1 MSKIAF
7 IAPDK
12 QLFLQGRRVI
22 QELGLQG
29 EVEIYLARL
38 SRAVK
43 LANKLESSCDVIVCR
58 GGTARLITDSV
69 SRIPLVEIPITGQD
83 LAQAFYK
90 SKKATGLENPKVAM
104 LAFQNMKND
113 VEILA
118 DILSINLSIYPL
130 NSVEDIL
137 TCIEQLSSVETDIV
151 IGGMKT
157 TTLSLRKGFKA
168 IPIES
173 GNSAVRTAFLEAKK
187 ISLGRKIEKE
197 RSQTVKALIDYS
209 IQGIIS
215 INRNK
220 KVEVFN
226 HAAEHLL
233 ELKRQEVLG
242 KQIDAAMPFLPI
254 KNCFEG
260 EEHLG
265 IIKKIKNKS
274 LIFNIAPIKV
284 EKDIIGAMITFQ
296 DITSIQEMEAKI
308 RGEVL
313 SRKFETRYT
322 FSDILGYSK
331 HICEAKRIG
340 QTVSSVDATVL
351 IYGESGTGKELFAQ
365 SIHAESLRKNGPF
378 VAVNCAAI
386 PPNLLESEL
395 FGYVEGAFTGATRK
409 GKQGLFEM
417 AHRGTIFLDEISEM
431 DTYGQSRLLRV
442 LQEKQVMRLGD
453 NKYIPVDVRVIAAT
467 NKNLLKVVEK
477 GEFREDLLYR
487 LKVLTINIPPL
498 RKRKNDIRYLAQHFL
513 VYYTNLYKKKNI
525 EITEKAYSQLT
536 TYEWKGNVRE
546 LMHFI
551 ERLVVISKN
560 NVVSAQDMKEQ
571 LNENVFETN
580 YIGEEAETNNHL
592 RSEKEQILLTL
603 RETHSNISQA
613 AKLLGID
620 RSTLYRKLRNY
631 EIEIKKA
638 YK

>member
-12 QLFLQGRRVI
+12 QLFLQGKRVI

-90 SKKATGLENPKVAM
+90 SKQVTGLENPKVAM

-118 DILSINLSIYPL
+118 DILGINLSIYL
-130 NSVEDIL
+130 LDSVEDIP
-137 TCIEQLSSVETDIV
+137 TYIEQLSSGETDIV

-168 IPIES
+168 ISIES

-242 KQIDAAMPFLPI
+242 KQIDAVMPFLPI
-254 KNCFEG
+254 KNYFGG

-322 FSDILGYSK
+322 FSDILGHSK
-331 HICEAKRIG
+331 EICEAKRIG

-351 IYGESGTGKELFAQ
+351 IFGESGTGKELFAQ

-477 GEFREDLLYR
+477 GKFREDLLYR

-498 RKRKNDIRYLAQHFL
+498 RKRKSDIRYLAQHFL
-513 VYYTNLYKKKNI
+513 VYYTNLYQKKNI

-536 TYEWKGNVRE
+536 TYKWKGNVRE

-560 NVVSAQDMKEQ
+560 NVVSDQDMKEQ
-571 LNENVFETN
+571 LNENAFETN
-580 YIGEEAETNNHL
+580 YIGEEAETTNHL
-592 RSEKEQILLTL
+592 QSEKEQILLALT
-603 RETHSNISQA
+603 ETHSNISQA

>member
-12 QLFLQGRRVI
+12 QLFLQGRKVI
-22 QELGLQG
+22 QELGLQEDV
-29 EVEIYLARL
+29 EVYLARL

-43 LANKLESSCDVIVCR
+43 LANKLESRCDVIVCR
-58 GGTARLITDSV
+58 GGTARLITDSLI
-69 SRIPLVEIPITGQD
+69 RIPVVEIPITGQD
-83 LAQAFYK
+83 LAHVFYK
-90 SKKATGLENPKVAM
+90 SKKATNLENPKVAM

-118 DILSINLSIYPL
+118 DILGINLSIYAL
-130 NSVEDIL
+130 DSVEDIPA
-137 TCIEQLSSVETDIV
+137 CIEQLSPAETDIV

-157 TTLSLRKGFKA
+157 ITLSLRKGFKA
-168 IPIES
+168 IPISS
-173 GNSAVRTAFLEAKK
+173 GNSAVQTAFLEAKK

-197 RSQTVKALIDYS
+197 RAQTVKALIDYS

-215 INRNK
+215 IDRDK

-226 HAAEHLL
+226 HAAEQLL

-242 KQIDAAMPFLPI
+242 KQIDTVMPFMPI
-254 KNCFEG
+254 KECFQG
-260 EEHLG
+260 KEHLG
-265 IIKKIKNKS
+265 IIKKLKNKS
-274 LIFNIAPIKV
+274 LIFNIAPISV

-296 DITSIQEMEAKI
+296 DITSVQEMEAKI

-313 SRKFETRYT
+313 SRKFKTRYT
-322 FSDILGYSK
+322 FSDVLGHSK
-331 HICEAKRIG
+331 EICESKRIG

-351 IYGESGTGKELFAQ
+351 IFGESGTGKELFAQ

-395 FGYVEGAFTGATRK
+395 FGYVEGAFTGATKK

-431 DTYGQSRLLRV
+431 DTYGQSRLLRI

-467 NKNLLKVVEK
+467 NKNLLKAVET
-477 GEFREDLLYR
+477 GQFREDLLYR

-498 RKRKNDIRYLAQHFL
+498 RKRKDDIRYLAQHFL
-513 VYYTNLYKKKNI
+513 VYYTNLYQKKNV
-525 EITEKAYSQLT
+525 EITEKAFSQLT
-536 TYEWKGNVRE
+536 TYEWRGNVRE

-560 NVVSAQDMKEQ
+560 DIVSEQDMKEQ
-571 LNENVFETN
+571 LNENVFKINDTS
-580 YIGEEAETNNHL
+580 EEAETNNHL
-592 RSEKEQILLTL
+592 QSEKEQILLAL
-603 RETHSNISQA
+603 AESHSNISQA
-613 AKLLGID
+613 AKLLEID

-631 EIEIKKA
+631 GIEIKKT

>member
-1 MSKIAF
+1 
-7 IAPDK
+7 
-12 QLFLQGRRVI
+12 
-22 QELGLQG
+22 
-29 EVEIYLARL
+29 
-38 SRAVK
+38 
-43 LANKLESSCDVIVCR
+43 
-58 GGTARLITDSV
+58 
-69 SRIPLVEIPITGQD
+69 
-83 LAQAFYK
+83 
-90 SKKATGLENPKVAM
+90 
-104 LAFQNMKND
+104 
-113 VEILA
+113 
-118 DILSINLSIYPL
+118 
-130 NSVEDIL
+130 
-137 TCIEQLSSVETDIV
+137 
-151 IGGMKT
+151 
-157 TTLSLRKGFKA
+157 
-168 IPIES
+168 
-173 GNSAVRTAFLEAKK
+173 
-187 ISLGRKIEKE
+187 
-197 RSQTVKALIDYS
+197 
-209 IQGIIS
+209 
-215 INRNK
+215 
-220 KVEVFN
+220 
-226 HAAEHLL
+226 AAEHLL

-242 KQIDAAMPFLPI
+242 KQIDAVMPFLPI
-254 KNCFEG
+254 KNYFGG

-322 FSDILGYSK
+322 FSDILGHSK
-331 HICEAKRIG
+331 EICEAKRIG

-351 IYGESGTGKELFAQ
+351 IFGESGTGKELFAQ

-477 GEFREDLLYR
+477 GKFREDLLYR

-498 RKRKNDIRYLAQHFL
+498 RKRKSDIRYLAQHFL
-513 VYYTNLYKKKNI
+513 VYYTNLYQKKNI

-536 TYEWKGNVRE
+536 TYKWKGNVRE

-560 NVVSAQDMKEQ
+560 NVVSDQDMKEQ
-571 LNENVFETN
+571 LNENAFETN
-580 YIGEEAETNNHL
+580 YIGEAAETTNHL
-592 RSEKEQILLTL
+592 QSEKEQILLALT
-603 RETHSNISQA
+603 ETHSNISQA
-613 AKLLGID
+613 AKL
-620 RSTLYRKLRNY
+620 
-631 EIEIKKA
+631 
-638 YK
+638 

>member
-1 MSKIAF
+1 MAKIAF

-12 QLFLQGRRVI
+12 QLFLQGKKVI

-38 SRAVK
+38 NRAVK
-43 LANKLESSCDVIVCR
+43 LANKLECTCDVIVCR

-69 SRIPLVEIPITGQD
+69 IRIPVVEIPITGQD
-83 LAQAFYK
+83 LAHVFYK
-90 SKKATGLENPKVAM
+90 SKQVTNIENPKVAM

-118 DILSINLSIYPL
+118 DILGINLSIYPL
-130 NSVEDIL
+130 DSVEDIP

-220 KVEVFN
+220 TVEVFN

-242 KQIDAAMPFLPI
+242 KQIDTVMPFLPI
-254 KNCFEG
+254 KDCFEG

-265 IIKKIKNKS
+265 IIKKLKNKS
-274 LIFNIAPIKV
+274 LIFNIAPIRV
-284 EKDIIGAMITFQ
+284 EEDTIGAMITFQ
-296 DITSIQEMEAKI
+296 DITSIQEMEVKI

-322 FSDILGYSK
+322 FSDILGHSK
-331 HICEAKRIG
+331 EICEAKRIG
-340 QTVSSVDATVL
+340 QTVSSVNATVL

-467 NKNLLKVVEK
+467 NKNLLKGVEK

-498 RKRKNDIRYLAQHFL
+498 RKRKGDIRYLAQHFL
-513 VYYTNLYKKKNI
+513 VYYMNLYQKKNI

-560 NVVSAQDMKEQ
+560 NVVSDQDMKEQ
-571 LNENVFETN
+571 LNENAFETN
-580 YIGEEAETNNHL
+580 YSGGEAETNNRL
-592 RSEKEQILLTL
+592 QSEKEQILLALT
-603 RETHSNISQA
+603 ETHSNISQA
-613 AKLLGID
+613 AKLLEID

-631 EIEIKKA
+631 GIEIKKA